1 LYANHFLEE
10 TTSKYY
16 RMTRAWIG
24 SEQFDF
30 HIQDDKSTPEYD
42 LNLLGTNVIY
52 RGKLTVNRPQNILTL
67 ELPGLTV

>member
-1 LYANHFLEE
+1 
-10 TTSKYY
+10 
-16 RMTRAWIG
+16 MTRAWIG